1 MRGGLIQKNQPNL
14 TPKEER
20 KILIFLGS
28 LLVLLAITI
37 FITL

>member
-1 MRGGLIQKNQPNL
+1 MREELIQKIPPSL
-14 TPKEER
+14 TKKEER

>member
-1 MRGGLIQKNQPNL
+1 MRGGLIQKNPPELNS
-14 TPKEER
+14 KEER

>member
-1 MRGGLIQKNQPNL
+1 MKILTKNPKELNS
-14 TPKEER
+14 KEER

>member
-1 MRGGLIQKNQPNL
+1 MRGGLIQKNPPNL
-14 TPKEER
+14 TEKEER
-20 KILIFLGS
+20 KILIFLGT